1 MKARGIVRAAIY
13 VEARE
18 KNFYSKRDCARGE
31 ARRNTQYFCFFFK
44 SSRAVKARRVV
55 GFVVGFVVVG
65 D

>member
-1 MKARGIVRAAIY
+1 MELEKKIFICIY
-13 VEARE
+13 KKHGE
-18 KNFYSKRDCARGE
+18 SKRDCARGE